1 MLPKSYDTLGFGP
14 RPFALECAVLI
25 ISHCVLI
32 GHHSK
37 IIFAE
42 HSEESG
48 KRREHSS
55 VINRCGKQ

>member
-14 RPFALECAVLI
+14 RPFALEYAVLI
-25 ISHCVLI
+25 ISHYVLI

-48 KRREHSS
+48 KEESTA
-55 VINRCGKQ
+55 V